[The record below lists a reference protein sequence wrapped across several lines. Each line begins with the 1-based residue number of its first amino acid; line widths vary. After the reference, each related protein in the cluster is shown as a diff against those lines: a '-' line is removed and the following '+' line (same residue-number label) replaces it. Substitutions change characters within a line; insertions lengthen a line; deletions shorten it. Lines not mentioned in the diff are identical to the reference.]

1 MLYIL
6 VKHDKEQVA
15 SDYLEKIIS
24 KDASNFNFAML
35 GYPNNVY
42 LFYLYYGN
50 EFVSEKGQTI
60 PAVHPIQSLIP
71 RI

>member
-24 KDASNFNFAML
+24 KDASNFNFSML

-50 EFVSEKGQTI
+50 EFVSEKG
-60 PAVHPIQSLIP
+60 
-71 RI
+71 